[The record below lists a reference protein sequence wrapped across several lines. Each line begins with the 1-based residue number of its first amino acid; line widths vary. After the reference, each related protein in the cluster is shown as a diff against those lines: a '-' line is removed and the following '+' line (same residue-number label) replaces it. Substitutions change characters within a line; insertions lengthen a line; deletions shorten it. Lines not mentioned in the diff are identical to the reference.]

1 MSKITNIQA
10 AAAAGTETAAY
21 IMGSVDADNW
31 SELLPTDSLPE
42 EDYRTLTYEY
52 GEVTREMESA
62 YKKAFNAVV
71 QAANK
76 E

>member
-1 MSKITNIQA
+1 MDKITSIQA
-10 AAAAGTETAAY
+10 AAAAGAETAEY
-21 IMGSVDADNW
+21 IMSSVDADNW
-31 SELLPTDSLPE
+31 SELLPTDNLPN
-42 EDYRTLTYEY
+42 EDYKYLTGEY

-71 QAANK
+71 QDVNA